1 MLAALC
7 WAPFLCFCYVGETV
21 RASFQESGWLN
32 HMYPCLVDRLV
43 GWIDSEVSQ
52 DSSVSQIRFVGKLG

>member
-1 MLAALC
+1 M
-7 WAPFLCFCYVGETV
+7 GETV
-21 RASFQESGWLN
+21 CASFQESGWLN

-52 DSSVSQIRFVGKLG
+52 DSSVS